1 MMMTIEGGVA
11 GCTQDTQTA
20 SRTYCTYSAY
30 KQSGRLTQNDI
41 QGAAKS
47 PAEYP
52 RMADDQ

>member
-1 MMMTIEGGVA
+1 MTMTIEGGVA